1 MYFKENLLLVC
12 LTQSIPESF
21 FFFFLLKHLRRLG
34 SWECVCVGG
43 RKSGG
48 RKKKE
53 LKSGICE
60 PKRQHL
66 LGVSLGFRITL
77 LEFSWSC
84 WRCCSGILWW
94 SWSEGL
100 GKHGRHFSRDS
111 TSQRRNCILS
121 NHISVMNRPTENW
134 NGKNLS
140 NQMCFLLGMFQVYF
154 SF

>member
-21 FFFFLLKHLRRLG
+21 FFFLKHLRLLR

-48 RKKKE
+48 REEKE
-53 LKSGICE
+53 LKSGNCE
-60 PKRQHL
+60 PKHQHL

-77 LEFSWSC
+77 LEFSWCC

-111 TSQRRNCILS
+111 TSQHRNCILS
-121 NHISVMNRPTENW
+121 NRISVMNRPTENW

-140 NQMCFLLGMFQVYF
+140 NQMCFLQGMFQVYF